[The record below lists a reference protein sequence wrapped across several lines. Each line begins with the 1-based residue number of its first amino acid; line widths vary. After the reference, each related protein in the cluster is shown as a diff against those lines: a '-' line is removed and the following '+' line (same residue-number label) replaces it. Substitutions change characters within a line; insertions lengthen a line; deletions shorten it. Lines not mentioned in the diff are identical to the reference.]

1 MGMDAAKATKRNV
14 SNETFVQSSSEY
26 MSLMLNLHLER
37 IWAYKEVQGVMA
49 VNVDQLI
56 TVQEKSF
63 TQKQEIVKQVVELKK
78 EMGGRS
84 SWEGN
89 SRRR

>member
-1 MGMDAAKATKRNV
+1 
-14 SNETFVQSSSEY
+14 
-26 MSLMLNLHLER
+26 
-37 IWAYKEVQGVMA
+37 MA

-84 SWEGN
+84 S
-89 SRRR
+89 